1 MSATVKSQVSLPVA
15 VDAYL
20 RNLGDGRLSA
30 GIAFLVMQDRQRTA
44 AAAPTKPSKPM
55 TPAQRNES
63 IREAQARGQAIMA
76 LQVYAERD
84 GLTADSPEMV
94 EAVQQYGRGIT
105 MADVFG
111 TGTGTDNHRG
121 IVPDA
126 PRAAPVPAGTDLRD
140 RMIATYQRAALT
152 RAIDPRELEPFGITM
167 ADILPPPA
175 PEEESVEDLL
185 EGWGE

>member
-1 MSATVKSQVSLPVA
+1 MEATQRLQVTLPVSVVSFLKA
-15 VDAYL
+15 
-20 RNLGDGRLSA
+20 LGHGRLSG
-30 GIAFLVMQDRQRTA
+30 GIMVLA
-44 AAAPTKPSKPM
+44 AQAQLSEKPTKPSKPM

-84 GLTADSPEMV
+84 GLTADSPEMA

-111 TGTGTDNHRG
+111 TGTDNHRG

-126 PRAAPVPAGTDLRD
+126 PRAALVPTGTDLRD

-175 PEEESVEDLL
+175 PEEDSVEDLL